1 MDLRGRRVLVTGA
14 DGFIGSHL
22 VEALVREGATVR
34 AFCYYNSWGRQGWLE
49 EPFLSPATLREIEV
63 FLGDIR
69 DPGRV
74 RQAVEGCEA
83 VFHLSSLI
91 AIPYSYLAPASYLQ
105 TNVLGAL
112 HVLEA
117 CRDLGVG
124 RLVHTSTSEVYG
136 TARRVPIDESHPLQG
151 QSPYSASKIAADVLV
166 ESFHRSFGVPA
177 VTVRPFNTFGP
188 RQSPRAVIPSI
199 LGQLLAGLPQLR
211 LGALHPTRDFV
222 FVEDTVAGFLGAA
235 QRDGIEGEVLQL
247 ATGREVSIG
256 RLAELCME
264 VTGRQVPIATEEV
277 RLRPAD
283 SEVER
288 LVGDASKAR
297 NLLGWT
303 PQVSLEEGLVRTAD
317 FLRRHPPPQQPDR
330 FAY

>member
-1 MDLRGRRVLVTGA
+1 VLV
-14 DGFIGSHL
+14 S
-22 VEALVREGATVR
+22 
-34 AFCYYNSWGRQGWLE
+34 
-49 EPFLSPATLREIEV
+49 
-63 FLGDIR
+63 
-69 DPGRV
+69 
-74 RQAVEGCEA
+74 
-83 VFHLSSLI
+83 
-91 AIPYSYLAPASYLQ
+91 
-105 TNVLGAL
+105 
-112 HVLEA
+112 
-117 CRDLGVG
+117 
-124 RLVHTSTSEVYG
+124 
-136 TARRVPIDESHPLQG
+136 
-151 QSPYSASKIAADVLV
+151 
-166 ESFHRSFGVPA
+166 
-177 VTVRPFNTFGP
+177 PFNPFGP

-235 QRDGIEGEVLQL
+235 RRDGIEGEVLQL

-264 VTGRQVPIATEEV
+264 VTGRQAPIATEEV

-297 NLLGWT
+297 NLLGWMPRVT
-303 PQVSLEEGLVRTAD
+303 LEEGLARTAD
-317 FLRRHPPPQQPDR
+317 FLRRHPPPQRPDR

>member
-22 VEALVREGATVR
+22 VEALIREGATVR

-49 EPFLSPATLREIEV
+49 EPFLSPETLREIEV

-74 RQAVEGCEA
+74 RQAVQGCEV

-91 AIPYSYLAPASYLQ
+91 AIPYSYQAPASYLQ

-117 CRDLGVG
+117 CRDLGVS

-188 RQSPRAVIPSI
+188 RQSPRAVIPAI

-235 QRDGIEGEVLQL
+235 RRDGIEGEVIQL
-247 ATGREVSIG
+247 ASGREVSIG
-256 RLAELCME
+256 RLADLCMD
-264 VTGRQVPIATEEV
+264 VVGHRVPLVTEEV
-277 RLRPAD
+277 RLRPPD

-297 NLLGWT
+297 NLLGWMPRVT
-303 PQVSLEEGLVRTAD
+303 LEEGLARTAD
-317 FLRRHPPPQQPDR
+317 FLRRHPPPQRPDR